1 MDLNLY
7 RKDVFNT
14 YKSNS
19 QRIRVLT
26 EHWMD
31 SNMFCPACLNP
42 RINTFPNNMPVA
54 DFFCPKCNEQF
65 QLKSQKN
72 MFGKRILDGAY
83 RLMMESIVKDARPN
97 FFLMKYN
104 VDYYIEKLFLL
115 PSFFFTKTVIEKR
128 KPLSE
133 NAQRAGWVGCNI
145 LLNKIPPEGIIKI
158 IEDKEIQ
165 NRNLILSQWKKI
177 IFIRDKPLP
186 ERGWAVD
193 MLRVVHSFG
202 KKEFV
207 LDEVYEYEEE
217 LAKDH
222 PNNNFIKAKI
232 RQQLQILRDKGI
244 LKFKERGKYL
254 VIK

>member
-7 RKDVFNT
+7 QKDVFST

-31 SNMFCPACLNP
+31 SNMFCPACLNS
-42 RINTFPNNMPVA
+42 RINPFPNNMPVA

-133 NAQRAGWVGCNI
+133 KAQRSGWVGCNI
-145 LLNKIPPEGIIKI
+145 LLNKIPPEVIIKI

-165 NRNLILSQWKKI
+165 DRNLILSQWKKI

-193 MLRVVHSFG
+193 MLRVVHSLG
-202 KKEFV
+202 KKEFA

-222 PNNNFIKAKI
+222 PNNNYIKAKI

-244 LKFKERGKYL
+244 LKFKERGRYL